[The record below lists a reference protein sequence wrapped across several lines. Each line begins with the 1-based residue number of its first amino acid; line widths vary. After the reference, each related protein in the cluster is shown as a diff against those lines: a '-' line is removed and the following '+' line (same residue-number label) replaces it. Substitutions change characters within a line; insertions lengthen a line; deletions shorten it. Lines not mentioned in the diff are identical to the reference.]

1 LSQRYEIGAKRATAK
16 GAALALTLV
25 CGFPHPAGAQNA
37 DPAGAAPL
45 RLGGTQT
52 VTQRAAD
59 RVSFVFEL
67 ETRGD
72 YLLRIAQGGLDL
84 VVTLAA
90 PGGGS
95 ESFNSPLLRNE
106 GELVLLAN
114 RPAGR
119 YTVTLH
125 SDEYS
130 ETVAMPVV
138 ELVALAQSGS
148 QEREALGAMSRG
160 AAANVAGGD
169 EAWREA
175 VTEYEHAADLWRD
188 LGRRPE
194 EAQALFAVAMVE
206 FWQLY
211 AWQRSADFAER
222 AATLYAALDEPS
234 LAASATELRASALVE
249 RALEAGEKEPA
260 EAEKLFALALTLFED
275 VRRVQEQRGDRFA
288 LGSVVNFFGY
298 VAYNRGEHDEARR
311 YYQQSAAL
319 FAAIGEPGAELN
331 PLSNLAVLDVEVGRV
346 ATAVDTL
353 ERILEVLPPGKQER
367 YRSDTL
373 DSLGNSYRALGYTDQ
388 ALQTFAAALAIQIRD
403 SDTQGRGRSLRG
415 IGDTY
420 YALGELET
428 ATQYLEQ
435 ALALAVETNDGRPEG
450 GIHRTL
456 GNVAALQGDHTKA
469 LERHQT
475 AMRFMTS
482 ATDRANLE
490 LLIARDLINL
500 GRTAEAATHAD
511 AANEIAA
518 SAGSDRLTAATL
530 LELGRIETRQGPAAA
545 GAAAA
550 KLERAA
556 SLYAQ
561 LGLDAENADALHSLS
576 TLDRDRGDLVAART
590 HGAAAISAAERLRLR
605 VADPELRAAAASTH
619 RSYYETQIDTLMRL
633 HAEQRD
639 GSDAQLR
646 AAFGLAERSRAR
658 MLADL
663 LAEAAVDLRG
673 NVAPAVLDRE
683 TKLVEN
689 LAERRIERD
698 RLLQQPANDTTRA
711 KVAANA
717 AELAALENE
726 LNLLEIDMRG
736 TDPRRGALTSAAT
749 LTTEQAQAMLDDKT
763 VLLEYALGTPASYVF
778 VVSRERIT
786 AVTLADRATIEAAAR
801 SALADLSSLAPNGA
815 APDLTALAEVVLEPV
830 APYLDKPRL
839 LLALDGALQYVPF
852 AALPNPA
859 AESSAARLI
868 SDHDIVVV
876 PSLAAVAALPRRG
889 AARAKTLAIFADP
902 VLTAADPRMHA
913 APAPLTVAA
922 TPATLLERS
931 SVGLDLER
939 LPATSYEAQALA
951 ALVPEQQRLV
961 ASGFEASRDAVLGAP
976 LEQYRYVHFAT
987 HGLVDARYPG
997 LSALALSQFDERGTP
1012 RNGFLRLHDIYNLRL
1027 DADVAVLSA
1036 CETALGRDIRG
1047 EGLVGLT
1054 QGFMYAGARS
1064 VVASLWQAP
1073 DRAAAELMTRFYRQ
1087 LLQGGLPPAAALRR
1101 AQSELA
1107 AERRYSDPYF
1117 WSGFVLIGDWR

>member
-1 LSQRYEIGAKRATAK
+1 VSQRYKTGARSTRAS
-16 GAALALTLV
+16 GAAWALALGCAFAHLAT
-25 CGFPHPAGAQNA
+25 AQNA
-37 DPAGAAPL
+37 DTASAVPL
-45 RLGGTQT
+45 RAGQTQRA
-52 VTQRAAD
+52 TQRAAD
-59 RVSFVFEL
+59 RTSFVVEL

-72 YLLRIAQGGLDL
+72 YVLRVEQGGLDL
-84 VVTLAA
+84 IVTLTS
-90 PGGGS
+90 PDTGS

-106 GELVLLAN
+106 AELVLLAD

-119 YTVTLH
+119 YTVTLR

-138 ELVALAQSGS
+138 ELISLAQSDS
-148 QEREALGAMSRG
+148 REREALQAMSRG
-160 AAANVAGGD
+160 AAANFAGGD
-169 EAWREA
+169 EGWRSA
-175 VTEYEHAADLWRD
+175 VTEYERAAGLWSE
-188 LGRRPE
+188 LGRRRE
-194 EAQALFAVAMVE
+194 EAHALFAVAMLE

-211 AWQRSADFAER
+211 AWQRSADLAER
-222 AATLYAALDEPS
+222 AATLYAALDESS

-249 RALEAGEKEPA
+249 RALEAGKKEPA
-260 EAEKLFALALTLFED
+260 EAEKLFALALALFED
-275 VRRVQEQRGDRFA
+275 VRLAQERLGDRFA
-288 LGSVVNFFGY
+288 LGSVVNYLGY
-298 VAYNRGEHDEARR
+298 VAYNRGEHDAARR

-319 FAAIGEPGAELN
+319 FAAVGEPGAELN
-331 PLSNLAVLDVEVGRV
+331 PLANLAVLDVEAGRV
-346 ATAVDTL
+346 ATAIDTL
-353 ERILEVLPPGKQER
+353 ERILAVLPPGKQER
-367 YRSDTL
+367 YRSDT
-373 DSLGNSYRALGYTDQ
+373 SFNLGTSYRMLGYTDQ
-388 ALQTFAAALAIQIRD
+388 ALQTFATALAIQIRNED
-403 SDTQGRGRSLRG
+403 AQGRGRSLRG
-415 IGDTY
+415 IGETY

-435 ALALAVETNDGRPEG
+435 ALALAVETNDGRVQQA
-450 GIHRTL
+450 IHRTL
-456 GNVAALQGDHTKA
+456 GNIATLEGNHTLA

-475 AMRFMTS
+475 ALRFATS
-482 ATDRANLE
+482 ATDRAHLE
-490 LLIARDLINL
+490 LLIARDLVNL
-500 GRTAEAATHAD
+500 GRTAEAADHAS
-511 AANEIAA
+511 AANETAA
-518 SAGSDRLTAATL
+518 TAGSDLLTAAAL
-530 LELGRIETRQGPAAA
+530 LELGRVEARQGPAAA

-556 SLYAQ
+556 SLYAE
-561 LGLDAENADALHSLS
+561 LGLDGERAAALHSLS
-576 TLDRDRGDLVAART
+576 LLARDRGDLVAART
-590 HGAAAISAAERLRLR
+590 HGSAAIAAAERLRLR
-605 VADPELRAAAASTH
+605 VADPELRAAAAATH

-633 HAEQRD
+633 HAAQHDDRD
-639 GSDAQLR
+639 IQLR

-673 NVAPAVLDRE
+673 NLAPAVLDRE
-683 TKLVEN
+683 TELIEK

-698 RLLQQPANDTTRA
+698 RVLQQPADDARRA

-717 AELAALENE
+717 AELADLENE
-726 LNLLEIDMRG
+726 LNLLEIEMRG
-736 TDPRRGALTSAAT
+736 ADPRRGALTSAAA
-749 LTTEQAQAMLDDKT
+749 TTSEQAEAMLDDDT

-778 VVSRERIT
+778 VVSRGRIA
-786 AVTLADRATIEAAAR
+786 AVTLADRATIEAVAR
-801 SALADLSSLAPNGA
+801 GALADLSTLAPNGA
-815 APDLTALAEVVLEPV
+815 APELAELAKLVLEPV

-852 AALPNPA
+852 AALPDPA
-859 AESSAARLI
+859 GKSVGARLI
-868 SDHDIVVV
+868 AEHDIVVV
-876 PSLAAVAALPRRG
+876 PSLAAVAALPARG
-889 AARAKTLAIFADP
+889 AERAKTLAIFADP

-913 APAPLTVAA
+913 APALQTVAA
-922 TPATLLERS
+922 MPATLLERS

-951 ALVPEQQRLV
+951 ALVPAEQRLV

-976 LEQYRYVHFAT
+976 LEQYRYIHFAT

-997 LSALALSQFDERGTP
+997 LSALALSQFDEQGTP

-1087 LLQGGLPPAAALRR
+1087 LLQGGLAPAAALRR